1 MANILILICMHL
13 LGDFYFQTSKMAK
26 CKNALIIDACGKC
39 KKCKKGYWI
48 NAKFLCIHSLIYM
61 IPFLLLFSLTDWI
74 NAIMMIA
81 VLGFVHGLIDFFTC
95 FIKHKLK
102 QTIGFLADQTLHIV
116 SIAAVVK
123 ILTFKSGLDEYYVCV
138 KTICALLALIMP
150 CSIIVS
156 KLLKDIYPEVEE
168 RGIFDVGSMIGVME
182 RIMTVIFAY
191 LGNFAAIAI
200 IISVKT
206 WARND
211 DLKGEQNKDF
221 RNKYLLG
228 TLSSLVLALILFV
241 LYDKVL

>member
-26 CKNALIIDACGKC
+26 CKNALISDACGKC
-39 KKCKKGYWI
+39 KKCKKGAWI

-123 ILTFKSGLDEYYVCV
+123 ILTFKSGLDEYYISGS
-138 KTICALLALIMP
+138 T
-150 CSIIVS
+150 SINEYNDNRVIKNLGRRHVAHNNR
-156 KLLKDIYPEVEE
+156 DYGYNIE
-168 RGIFDVGSMIGVME
+168 IGE
-182 RIMTVIFAY
+182 NFKVI
-191 LGNFAAIAI
+191 NF
-200 IISVKT
+200 V
-206 WARND
+206 N
-211 DLKGEQNKDF
+211 
-221 RNKYLLG
+221 
-228 TLSSLVLALILFV
+228 
-241 LYDKVL
+241 